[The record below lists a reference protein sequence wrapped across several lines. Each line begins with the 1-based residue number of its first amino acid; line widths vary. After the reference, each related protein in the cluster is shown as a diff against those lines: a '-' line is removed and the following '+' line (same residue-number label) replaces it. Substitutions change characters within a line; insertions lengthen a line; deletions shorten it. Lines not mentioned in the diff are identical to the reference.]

1 MKSIKIISFISVY
14 FWFAS
19 SVFASTLTQPQR
31 VIENTSNE
39 IKLIL
44 ERDKEL
50 IQTNPS
56 YVYKLVD
63 DVLVPHMDLD
73 RISGLVLGR
82 YWKRANENEQ
92 QAFKQAFK
100 QMLVRTY
107 ATALGD
113 LSDWEL
119 IYLPSRAGGKP
130 NQTIVRTKVES
141 DSQPIEIDY
150 RMQNAGQGWK
160 VYDVQIEG
168 ISLVTNY
175 RSTFKRIIRTS
186 GFDGLISH
194 LMKANEKKESQ
205 KT

>member
-1 MKSIKIISFISVY
+1 MKSIKIIFLIPVY
-14 FWFAS
+14 FLFTS
-19 SVFASTLTQPQR
+19 YVFASTLTQPQR

-56 YVYKLVD
+56 YVYGLVD
-63 DVLVPHMDLD
+63 DVLIPHVDLD

-82 YWKRANENEQ
+82 DWKRATNNEK

-107 ATALGD
+107 ATALTN
-113 LSDWEL
+113 LNDWEL
-119 IYLPSRAGGKP
+119 IHLPSRAGKNP
-130 NQTIVRTKVES
+130 NQTMVRTKIET
-141 DSQPIEIDY
+141 DAQPIEIDY
-150 RMQNAGQGWK
+150 RMRDVGQGWK

-186 GFDGLISH
+186 GINGLISH
-194 LMKANEKKESQ
+194 LMEANDKKGTEN
-205 KT
+205 T

>member
-1 MKSIKIISFISVY
+1 MKSIKIICFISVY
-14 FWFAS
+14 FLLAS

-44 ERDKEL
+44 KRDKGL
-50 IQTNPS
+50 IQTNPA
-56 YVYKLVD
+56 YVYGLVD
-63 DVLVPHMDLD
+63 NVLIPHVDLD

-82 YWKRANENEQ
+82 YWKRASEDEQ

-107 ATALGD
+107 ATALTN
-113 LSDWEL
+113 LNDWEL
-119 IYLPSRAGGKP
+119 IHLPSRAGKKP
-130 NQTIVRTKVES
+130 NQTTVRTRIET
-141 DSQPIEIDY
+141 DAQPIEINY
-150 RMQNAGQGWK
+150 RMRNAGQGWK

-186 GFDGLISH
+186 GINGLISH
-194 LMKANEKKESQ
+194 LIEANDKKETENS
-205 KT
+205 

>member
-1 MKSIKIISFISVY
+1 MKSIKIICFISVY
-14 FWFAS
+14 FLLAS

-44 ERDKEL
+44 KRDKGL
-50 IQTNPS
+50 IQTNPT
-56 YVYKLVD
+56 YIYGLVD
-63 DVLVPHMDLD
+63 NVLIPHVDLD

-82 YWKRANENEQ
+82 YWKRASEDEQ

-107 ATALGD
+107 ATALTN
-113 LSDWEL
+113 LNDWEL
-119 IYLPSRAGGKP
+119 IHLPSRAGKKP
-130 NQTIVRTKVES
+130 NQTTVRTRIET
-141 DSQPIEIDY
+141 DAQPIEVNY
-150 RMQNAGQGWK
+150 RMRNAGQGWK

-186 GFDGLISH
+186 GINGLISH
-194 LMKANEKKESQ
+194 LIEANDKKETENS
-205 KT
+205 